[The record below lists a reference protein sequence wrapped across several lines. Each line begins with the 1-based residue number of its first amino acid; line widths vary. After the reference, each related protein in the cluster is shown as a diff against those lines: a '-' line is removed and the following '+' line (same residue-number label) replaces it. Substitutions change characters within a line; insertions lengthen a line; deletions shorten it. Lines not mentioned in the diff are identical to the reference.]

1 MFVVYDVIV
10 TLATCRGCHLQRGNI
25 RKGKLLACATMV
37 VKRDR
42 IACLTFNYISVAPSK
57 MFFCDSCLF
66 ILACDATRCVD
77 IGGGL
82 IKILYSWSQ
91 QP

>member
-42 IACLTFNYISVAPSK
+42 IECLTFNYISVAPSII
-57 MFFCDSCLF
+57 FFVTRAHSYWH
-66 ILACDATRCVD
+66 AMPRDA
-77 IGGGL
+77 L
-82 IKILYSWSQ
+82 I
-91 QP
+91 